1 MKQLAKIL
9 RMDFLPF
16 TSHCGLLALRLWIGL
31 SMLLLHGWTKITG
44 FNEMSGKFLDLLGI
58 GSKASL
64 VMAIFAEAVCS
75 ALLILGLFT
84 RFAALSLMIT
94 MIIAFTMVHKGVLKG
109 PGSGELAFI
118 YLAAY
123 VTLFLAGGGKF
134 SADAKMGGKV

>member
-1 MKQLAKIL
+1 
-9 RMDFLPF
+9 
-16 TSHCGLLALRLWIGL
+16 
-31 SMLLLHGWTKITG
+31 MLLLHGWGKITN
-44 FNEMSGKFLDLLGI
+44 FDSMSGKFLDLLGI

-94 MIIAFTMVHKGVLKG
+94 MIVAFTMVHKGVLKG
-109 PGSGELAFI
+109 PGSGEMAFI
-118 YLAAY
+118 YLGAY

-134 SADAKMGGKV
+134 SVDAKMGGKV

>member
-9 RMDFLPF
+9 RLDFLPF

-58 GSKASL
+58 GSTASL
-64 VMAIFAEAVCS
+64 VLAIFAEAVCS
-75 ALLILGLFT
+75 VLLILGLFT
-84 RFAALSLMIT
+84 RFAALSLVINMT
-94 MIIAFTMVHKGVLKG
+94 VAFTMAHKGVLKG
-109 PGSGELAFI
+109 PHSGELAFI
-118 YLAAY
+118 YLGAF

-134 SADAKMGGKV
+134 SVDAKMGGKV